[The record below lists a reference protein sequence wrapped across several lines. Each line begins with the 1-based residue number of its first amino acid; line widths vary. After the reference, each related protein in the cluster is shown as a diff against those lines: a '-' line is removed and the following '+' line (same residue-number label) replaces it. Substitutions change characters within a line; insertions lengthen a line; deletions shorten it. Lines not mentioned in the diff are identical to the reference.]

1 MENNTE
7 RVVKVPKILLPK
19 KGIDME
25 KWATIACDQFT
36 STPEYWERLVAF
48 VGDSPSTLKLT
59 CPEIYLS
66 RDVSGEVKNVQ
77 AETRKYLDEGI
88 FDEREG
94 FVLVERQVGNDYRI
108 GLMAAIDLDAYDWHR
123 VRTPIRATEDTLM
136 ERLPVRIAI
145 RKGAEIEAPHAI
157 ILMDDREKDIIEPLY
172 AARDGFEKLYDFEL
186 NMGGGHIRGWLVP
199 RQREQEILDKIAALN
214 TPELQIEKYGSDAG
228 IMLAVGDGNHSVATA
243 KVCYEELKQS
253 LTGEQQKTCPA
264 RYMLVELVNL
274 HGGGMEFSPIHR
286 YFKVRDDEFVAKLK
300 ASLYG
305 DGRLKIMYK
314 GGEEYIKCPENAGTA
329 ITEIQRLVEAYIKE
343 TGAEI
348 DYVHDV
354 IHLKECVDKS
364 DGMGIVMPAFSR
376 SDLFGYVVNVGNLPK
391 KAFSIGEAEHK
402 RYYLECRKIK

>member
-66 RDVSGEVKNVQ
+66 RDVSGEVKKVQ
-77 AETRKYLDEGI
+77 AEMRKYLDEGI

-136 ERLPVRIAI
+136 ERLPVRISI
-145 RKGAEIEAPHAI
+145 RKDAEIEAPHAI

-329 ITEIQRLVEAYIKE
+329 ITEIQSLVEAYIKE

>member
-66 RDVSGEVKNVQ
+66 RDVSGEVKKVQ
-77 AETRKYLDEGI
+77 AEMRKYLDEGI

-136 ERLPVRIAI
+136 ERLPVRISI

>member
-1 MENNTE
+1 MENKTE

-66 RDVSGEVKNVQ
+66 RDVSGEVKKVQ
-77 AETRKYLDEGI
+77 AEMRKYLDEGI

>member
-66 RDVSGEVKNVQ
+66 RDVSGEVKKVQ
-77 AETRKYLDEGI
+77 AEMRKYLDEGI

-136 ERLPVRIAI
+136 ERLPVRILI

-199 RQREQEILDKIAALN
+199 RLREQEILDKIAALN

-253 LTGEQQKTCPA
+253 LTGEQQKTCPE

-314 GGEEYIKCPENAGTA
+314 GGEEYIKCPENAGAA
-329 ITEIQRLVEAYIKE
+329 ITEIQSLVEAYIKE

>member
-1 MENNTE
+1 MENKTE

-66 RDVSGEVKNVQ
+66 RDVSGEVKKVQ
-77 AETRKYLDEGI
+77 AEMRKYLDEGI

-136 ERLPVRIAI
+136 ERLPVRISI

-391 KAFSIGEAEHK
+391 KAFSIGEAEQK

>member
-1 MENNTE
+1 MENKTE

-66 RDVSGEVKNVQ
+66 RDVSGEVKKVQ
-77 AETRKYLDEGI
+77 AEMRKYLDEGI

-329 ITEIQRLVEAYIKE
+329 ITEIQSLVEAYIKE

>member
-66 RDVSGEVKNVQ
+66 RDVSGEVKKVQ
-77 AETRKYLDEGI
+77 AEMRKYLDEGI

-199 RQREQEILDKIAALN
+199 RLREQEILDKIAALN

-329 ITEIQRLVEAYIKE
+329 ITEIQSLVEAYIKE

>member
-66 RDVSGEVKNVQ
+66 RDVSGEVKKVQ
-77 AETRKYLDEGI
+77 AEMRKYLDEGI
-88 FDEREG
+88 FGEREG

-136 ERLPVRIAI
+136 ERLPVRISI

-329 ITEIQRLVEAYIKE
+329 ITEIQSLVEAYIKE

-391 KAFSIGEAEHK
+391 KAFSIGEAEQK

>member
-66 RDVSGEVKNVQ
+66 RDVSGEVKKVQ
-77 AETRKYLDEGI
+77 AEMRKYLDEGI

-94 FVLVERQVGNDYRI
+94 FVLVERQVGKDYRI

-199 RQREQEILDKIAALN
+199 RLREQEILDKIAALN

-329 ITEIQRLVEAYIKE
+329 ITEIQSLVEAYIKE